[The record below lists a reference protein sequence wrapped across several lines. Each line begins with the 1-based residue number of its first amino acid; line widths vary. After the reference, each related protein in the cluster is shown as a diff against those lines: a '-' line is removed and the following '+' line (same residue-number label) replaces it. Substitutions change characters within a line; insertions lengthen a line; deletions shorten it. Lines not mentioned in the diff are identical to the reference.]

1 MHGDF
6 TFREILEQPVVWQ
19 RVLDSLRDRLETL
32 DLDDVE
38 ELLFVGCG
46 SSYHLAEAAA
56 KIFGDVTGSR
66 VRFAPASE
74 VFLAPHTLFHKG
86 DRLALIA
93 LSRTGETTE
102 VLKAVD
108 LFKRLRAQGEL
119 AGPVYGFTCTPDS
132 SLVAACDQAVLVPAT
147 EESLVMTQA
156 FTGTLLALTLWA
168 SLLSPVS
175 DALGGLSA
183 LDAAGAQVLE
193 RAPMI
198 KEIASYADI
207 RRFVFLG
214 SGTLHAIA
222 KEAALKLQEMA
233 LVADV
238 AAYHALEYRHGPKS
252 TIGADTLVVLLVSR
266 AGARYERE
274 LLAELKGLG
283 ARTLVLAGNE
293 GAEMAPDADYQL
305 TFGAYPDALRALL
318 YTPILQLLA
327 YYRAVLRGKD
337 PDAPQNLS
345 RSVIL

>member
-6 TFREILEQPVVWQ
+6 TFREILEQPAVWQ
-19 RVLDSLRDRLETL
+19 RVLDTLRDRLESL
-32 DLDDVE
+32 DLEGVE
-38 ELLFVGCG
+38 ELVFIGCG

-56 KIFGDVTGSR
+56 KIFALITGSR

-74 VFLAPHTLFHKG
+74 AFLAPHSLFHKG
-86 DRLALIA
+86 DRIALIA

-108 LFKRLRAQGEL
+108 LFKRLRGQGDL

-132 SLVAACDQAVLVPAT
+132 ALVAACDQSVLVPSA

-168 SLLSPVS
+168 SLVSP
-175 DALGGLSA
+175 DPEALGALSA
-183 LDAAGAQVLE
+183 LDAAGQQVLD

-198 KEIASYADI
+198 KEIASYAEI

-214 SGTLHAIA
+214 SGILHAIA
-222 KEAALKLQEMA
+222 EEGALKLQEMA
-233 LVADV
+233 LIADV

-252 TIGADTLVVLLVSR
+252 TIGADTLVVMLVSK
-266 AGARYERE
+266 AGARYEPE
-274 LLAELKGLG
+274 LLAELKRLG
-283 ARTLVLAGNE
+283 ARTLVLVGNE
-293 GAEMAPDADYQL
+293 GDEVAAHADYQVSV
-305 TFGAYPDALRALL
+305 GAYPDALRALL
-318 YTPILQLLA
+318 YMPILQLLA
-327 YYRAVLRGKD
+327 YHRAILRGTD
-337 PDAPQNLS
+337 PDRPQHLS

>member
-6 TFREILEQPVVWQ
+6 TFREILEQPAVWQ

-32 DLDDVE
+32 DLDAVE
-38 ELLFVGCG
+38 EVLFIGCG

-56 KIFGDVTGSR
+56 KIFADVTGAR

-74 VFLAPHTLFHKG
+74 VFLAPHTLFHRG
-86 DRLALIA
+86 DRIALVA

-108 LFKRLRAQGEL
+108 LFKRLRAQDNV
-119 AGPVYGFTCTPDS
+119 AGPVYGFTCTPES
-132 SLVAACDQAVLVPAT
+132 SLVAACDQTVLVPAT

-168 SLLSPVS
+168 SLSSPVQE
-175 DALGGLSA
+175 ALGSLSA
-183 LDAAGAQVLE
+183 LDAAGQQVLD

-214 SGTLHAIA
+214 SGILHAIA
-222 KEAALKLQEMA
+222 EEAALKLQEMA

-238 AAYHALEYRHGPKS
+238 SAYHALEYRHGPKS
-252 TIGADTLVVLLVSR
+252 TIGPDTLVVLLVSK
-266 AGARYERE
+266 AGAPFERA

-283 ARTLVLAGNE
+283 ARTLVLAGSE
-293 GAEMAPDADYQL
+293 GTDMAPDADYQL

-327 YYRAVLRGKD
+327 YYRALLRGTD
-337 PDAPQNLS
+337 PDMPQHLS